1 MARRFTSTDK
11 YKNKFFRTL
20 PGPYKLFWDYLY
32 HDCDHA
38 GVWIVNFPIAQ
49 MYLGD
54 DMLVDEDVALKLFNT
69 KKQRIFPISDGEKW
83 FILPFIKNQY
93 GELDRGNR
101 VHASVIRILKE
112 NKITSFKSLLRP
124 LKDSTMIIP
133 DESIKPSPLDIIFE
147 YWNRQKIVTHRAFT
161 TQMKGKINAKLK
173 DYTVDEII
181 ETISNYSSILKDGKF
196 FFEYKWTLIDFFQRG
211 FDKFFNEETARANY
225 RINKKRGPRSEPVN
239 PSFKKAKVEMKP
251 KE

>member
-1 MARRFTSTDK
+1 
-11 YKNKFFRTL
+11 
-20 PGPYKLFWDYLY
+20 
-32 HDCDHA
+32 
-38 GVWIVNFPIAQ
+38 
-49 MYLGD
+49 
-54 DMLVDEDVALKLFNT
+54 MLVDEDVALKLFNT

-173 DYTVDEII
+173 DYTVEEIC
-181 ETISNYSSILKDGKF
+181 ETIENYSAILRDKKF